1 MAVIDVSLAPRY
13 AIQRMSD
20 ERKRELVSTILEVAD
35 PNLEDENEELQI
47 GAHFMNERVKEFTG
61 ELFEIVRNCSTI
73 INTY

>member
-47 GAHFMNERVKEFTG
+47 GAHFMNARVKEFTG

>member
-1 MAVIDVSLAPRY
+1 MTLAPRY

-35 PNLEDENEELQI
+35 PNLEDNNEEELQI
-47 GAHFMNERVKEFTG
+47 GAHFMNARVKEFTG
-61 ELFEIVRNCSTI
+61 ELFEIVRNYSTI

>member
-1 MAVIDVSLAPRY
+1 MAVIDVTLAPRN

-35 PNLEDENEELQI
+35 PNLEDDNEELQI
-47 GAHFMNERVKEFTG
+47 TAHFMNEFTG
-61 ELFEIVRNCSTI
+61 ELFEIVRNYSTI